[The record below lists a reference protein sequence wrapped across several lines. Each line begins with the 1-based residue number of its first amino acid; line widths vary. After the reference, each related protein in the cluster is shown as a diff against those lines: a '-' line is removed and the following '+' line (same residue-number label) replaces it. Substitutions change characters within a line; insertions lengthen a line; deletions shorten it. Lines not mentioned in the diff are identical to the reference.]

1 MFGRTK
7 DANDATTAAPAT
19 DEGTGKGRPTP
30 TRRDAQAAYR
40 DRAKA
45 GVDKKASSK
54 VQRQRRAEQNQ
65 KMREGM
71 RAGDERYLMERDK
84 GPLKRFVRDYVDSR
98 VSFME
103 FLLPMLILIIILQA
117 SGIAALAVLSTTLW
131 TVSIVLM
138 LLDVVALDWRLGKQ
152 VKQRFG
158 DSDQPTRGWRFYAF
172 MRSIQ
177 LRPLRMPKPQRKWRE
192 TLPDRY

>member
-7 DANDATTAAPAT
+7 DASAATSAPT
-19 DEGTGKGRPTP
+19 TGDGSSKGRPTP
-30 TRRDAQAAYR
+30 TRREAQAAYR
-40 DRAKA
+40 DRAKSGA
-45 GVDKKASSK
+45 DKKGTAK
-54 VQRQRRAEQNQ
+54 VQRQKRFEQNQ
-65 KMREGM
+65 KMRAGM

-84 GPLKRFVRDYVDSR
+84 GPLKRFVRDYVDAR

-103 FLLPMLILIIILQA
+103 FLLPMLIVIIILQA
-117 SGIAALAVLSTTLW
+117 STVGSLAVLSGYLW
-131 TVSIVLM
+131 TVSIVLL

-152 VKQRFG
+152 IKARFA

-192 TLPDRY
+192 SLPDRY